1 MENKSEFYE
10 LLKSAVTDDLALVKV
25 LEKIMKLISKHSKI
39 NRGVTDED
47 LRSELIAYSIEL
59 IRKNEIYKIFEK

>member
-25 LEKIMKLISKHSKI
+25 LEKIMKLINKHSKI
-39 NRGVTDED
+39 NRGVTDEKM
-47 LRSELIAYSIEL
+47 SNFAMKS
-59 IRKNEIYKIFEK
+59 